1 MVGVVF
7 GEVMACCS
15 LINWS
20 IIFEGWNIEKVF
32 HLKALKLPMFLLIY
46 TIIRVVVI

>member
-15 LINWS
+15 LIHWS

-32 HLKALKLPMFLLIY
+32 HLKALIY